1 MESHMSKFAIGG
13 AVVMMAILGW
23 SESAS
28 RSQSGKLQAQ
38 FPGACLKWVH
48 AAESDF
54 ESKHLDLNH
63 YTISILEQKDSVIVS
78 LSSSD
83 AVENARGSTGSF
95 PGYMVEISK
104 KDSRIIRSN
113 YIR

>member
-1 MESHMSKFAIGG
+1 MSKF
-13 AVVMMAILGW
+13 VLVCTFVLMAILGW
-23 SESAS
+23 TESAP
-28 RSQSGKLQAQ
+28 RAQSGKLHAQ
-38 FPGACLKWVH
+38 FPGACLKWIH
-48 AAESDF
+48 AAEADF
-54 ESKHLDLNH
+54 ESKHLDLDH
-63 YTISILEQKDSVIVS
+63 YTVSVLEQNDSVIVS

-104 KDSRIIRSN
+104 KDSRIVRSN